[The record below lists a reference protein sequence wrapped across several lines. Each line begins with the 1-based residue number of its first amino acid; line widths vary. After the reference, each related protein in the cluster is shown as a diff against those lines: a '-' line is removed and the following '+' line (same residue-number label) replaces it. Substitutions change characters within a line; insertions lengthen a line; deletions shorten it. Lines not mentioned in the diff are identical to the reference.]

1 MTNPQFTKRICLTF
15 LFALV
20 FSFRLFSQI
29 PVRIVYDDEVP
40 VVVRS
45 TSTPPIVKMPS
56 IDVGVLKKEDK
67 QEEGLGIPP
76 RFGKDIDVN
85 YTLSNSGKWED
96 VEGGKLWK
104 LEIFSEN
111 ALSINLIFDDFYLAT
126 SAKLII
132 YNKEKSMVMGPI
144 TSEVNNEYKSFATD
158 IIKGQ
163 SIVLELFEPYHAE
176 GTSSLNVTKVIHG
189 YVNLFN
195 TNFPGVTPGFD
206 ASAPC
211 HNDINCPVGNP
222 LQEESYSVA
231 MVLLANNTRHCS
243 GVLVSNECQDF
254 TPNFLTAFHCVDV
267 GAGLDFQDGIL
278 SGNEIN
284 ASQNWVFRFQ
294 YKSPVCDGG
303 DGNSF
308 FSFV

>member
-1 MTNPQFTKRICLTF
+1 MDLKSFLKLNNSMTNPQFTKRICLTF

-111 ALSINLIFDDFYLAT
+111 ALSINLIFDDF
-126 SAKLII
+126 I
-132 YNKEKSMVMGPI
+132 
-144 TSEVNNEYKSFATD
+144 
-158 IIKGQ
+158 
-163 SIVLELFEPYHAE
+163 
-176 GTSSLNVTKVIHG
+176 
-189 YVNLFN
+189 
-195 TNFPGVTPGFD
+195 
-206 ASAPC
+206 
-211 HNDINCPVGNP
+211 
-222 LQEESYSVA
+222 
-231 MVLLANNTRHCS
+231 
-243 GVLVSNECQDF
+243 
-254 TPNFLTAFHCVDV
+254 
-267 GAGLDFQDGIL
+267 
-278 SGNEIN
+278 
-284 ASQNWVFRFQ
+284 
-294 YKSPVCDGG
+294 
-303 DGNSF
+303 
-308 FSFV
+308 